1 MTCHQV
7 TSFIMPTKKADVF
20 IMVDS
25 GKKANGE
32 NNLKKVGELTCEGES
47 LSWINSGGTFSGVAS
62 PHPVESVQRINQK
75 IMTAISKRAFSAV
88 TQDHIHLTHEDIS
101 VHIIHEMGWRRC
113 RGYLAIQTSARGTR
127 YLLYLVDHVYHSA
140 MSFGTSVEIV
150 GYDQVKK
157 AFVEEV
163 KRIRD
168 NWEQYRHAFA
178 DLSDDDF
185 DMDTYDQRF
194 GIAN

>member
-1 MTCHQV
+1 MST
-7 TSFIMPTKKADVF
+7 KADVY

-25 GKKANGE
+25 SRNASGE
-32 NNLKKVGELTCEGES
+32 NNLKKVGELTCEGKS
-47 LSWINSGGTFSGVAS
+47 LSWINEGGNFSGVAS
-62 PHPVESVQRINQK
+62 PHHIESVQGINQK
-75 IMTAISKRAFSAV
+75 IMSAISKRAFCAV
-88 TQDHIHLTHEDIS
+88 NQDHIHLTHDDIN
-101 VHIIHEMGWRRC
+101 VHIIYEMAWRRC
-113 RGYLAIQTSARGTR
+113 RGYLAIQTSDRGTR

-150 GYDQVKK
+150 DYNQVKK
-157 AFVEEV
+157 AFAEEV

-168 NWEQYRHAFA
+168 NWAQYQHAFT

-194 GIAN
+194 GIAS